1 MSNLKINLKTKILL
15 TFILIPVCAFLI
27 ISLIALVNL
36 RNMASFAIEAGD
48 SLGKNAVTSSRHAII
63 KEFEEELQI
72 LAVEQ
77 ALITEMHLNRIAAE
91 TENIARLY
99 FELLSKPA
107 IRSNPM
113 MKKSYNGTAPDEFS
127 LLSVAPEADPAKI
140 SVDLDHLGMMYNSM
154 KFVYLCNSSADTVGI
169 ATEGGA
175 YLKYAWF
182 PNPQNFDPRTR
193 EWYRK
198 AVNNPGKTVWH
209 GPYRS
214 GSTDEDIITCSKAVM
229 INGAPVAV
237 VVSDISPKTFADD
250 LVAGIENSCDVFIA
264 DLAGNIIAREGVI
277 DKSVIWN
284 CEDKAEEKD
293 GMNLLKAMT
302 SGQKG
307 GRHLTRDGKVY
318 YIGFAPISSVGWS
331 VGVIIA
337 EKTIIASSLATQASI
352 ESQTRRYNSY
362 IDDYINKTRL
372 IYSGIGLLILII
384 ITVVSIRISRRLRNS
399 VAVLEASAVKI
410 GNGQLDVKID
420 LKSHDEF
427 QELAET
433 FNTMT
438 GNLKEHIRN
447 IETNLSKK
455 QQMEQELAAAAQI
468 QQSMLPRKFPAFPH
482 RNELDIY
489 ATTIPAR
496 EVGGDFY
503 DYFFIDDNRLYF
515 CIGDVSGKGIPAAMF
530 MAKAVT
536 LLRYEALAGV
546 SPDLMLANVGN
557 ALVENNSSCMFASVI
572 CAILD
577 VSTGEMTYAN
587 AGHNPPLIY
596 NGKTFE
602 YMKLEGALVIGCFKQ
617 DAAAFKPQ
625 RLTLNKGDIL
635 FMYTD
640 GVNEAMDLD
649 NQEYGN
655 ERLYADLQAMAGANP
670 KEIYDHI
677 RSKLTVHCNGADQSD
692 DITMLALKFQG

>member
-1 MSNLKINLKTKILL
+1 MSNLKINLKNKILL

-27 ISLIALVNL
+27 ISVIALVNL
-36 RNMASFAIEAGD
+36 RNMVGFAIDAGY
-48 SLGKNAVTSSRHAII
+48 SLGKNAITNSRHAII

-77 ALITEMHLNRIAAE
+77 ALITEIHLKRIEAE

-99 FELLSKPA
+99 FELLSNPA
-107 IRSNPM
+107 MSRNPM
-113 MKKSYNGTAPDEFS
+113 MRKSYNGTVPDEFS
-127 LLSVAPEADPAKI
+127 LLSVAPDADTAKI
-140 SVDLDHLGMMYNSM
+140 SREIEYLAMMYNPI
-154 KFVYLCNSSADTVGI
+154 KFVYLCNSSADAVGI
-169 ATEGGA
+169 VTEGGA
-175 YLKYAWF
+175 YLKYTWF
-182 PNPQNFDPRTR
+182 PNPQNFDPRKR

-209 GPYRS
+209 GPYTS
-214 GSTDEDIITCSKAVM
+214 VSTNEDVITCSKAVLM
-229 INGAPVAV
+229 NGAPVAV
-237 VVSDISPKTFADD
+237 VMSDIAPKTFADD
-250 LVAGIENSCDVFIA
+250 LVAGAENSCDVFIV
-264 DLAGNIIAREGVI
+264 DQAGNIIAREGVI
-277 DKSVIWN
+277 DKNTIWN

-307 GRHLTRDGKVY
+307 GRRLTRDGKVY
-318 YIGFAPISSVGWS
+318 YIGFAPIAANGWS

-352 ESQTRRYNSY
+352 ESQTRRYNAY
-362 IDDYINKTRL
+362 IDDYINRTRL

-384 ITVVSIRISRRLRNS
+384 VTVVSICISRRLRNS
-399 VAVLEASAVKI
+399 VAVLEACAIKI

-420 LKSHDEF
+420 LKSQDEF
-427 QELAET
+427 QELAEA

-447 IETNLSKK
+447 IEANLSKK

-503 DYFFIDDNRLYF
+503 DYFFIDDNHLYF

-546 SPDLMLANVGN
+546 SPGLMLANVGN
-557 ALVENNSSCMFASVI
+557 ALAENNSSCMFASVI

-577 VSTGEMTYAN
+577 VSTGEMIYAN
-587 AGHNPPLIY
+587 AGHNPPLLY
-596 NGKTFE
+596 DGKTFE

-617 DAAAFKPQ
+617 NAAVFKPQ

-640 GVNEAMDLD
+640 GVNEAMDID

-677 RSKLTVHCNGADQSD
+677 KSKLAVHCNGADQSD